1 MSRKAVHY
9 LLNPPRK
16 GTMSSKRYKGF
27 IQARVPP
34 KRNTKEKKEHPDFH
48 FTSAQVKLIN
58 ELSYLCSDNTLTLS
72 VDNKNKVEVGIP
84 ATSRRSQIRTFYLT
98 EDSPNYNDHD
108 FPHSNC
114 KLVPAGYQILQHRTF
129 RSSSVQSRRG
139 NFEIY
144 SKRRSRSVDSSLTD
158 VKKLNKKICIDRVG
172 RERLKRPL
180 SGPLKVHV
188 FPSRVIEA
196 TNVLHANHLMELI
209 LGEKKFRIIDN
220 VVLIAD
226 GGPDW
231 SVKGVINFLSM
242 GYLWK
247 NLKLDSLVIQC
258 YAPGHSRFNPIE
270 RSWSFLTKKIIR
282 VVCLFFFRC

>member
-1 MSRKAVHY
+1 MDDADTGSESEDESDFWLFDTTDSSSEDENIVEDLKRKANSKKVGRPSIVSKHPEIIASIKPSSNKVRRLLIFVAEMTVLQKHGISMRRKAVHY

-48 FTSAQVKLIN
+48 FTSVQVKLIN
-58 ELSYLCSDNTLTLS
+58 ELSYLSSDNTLTLS

-144 SKRRSRSVDSSLTD
+144 SKRRSRSVDSSLT
-158 VKKLNKKICIDRVG
+158 G
-172 RERLKRPL
+172 LK
-180 SGPLKVHV
+180 
-188 FPSRVIEA
+188 
-196 TNVLHANHLMELI
+196 
-209 LGEKKFRIIDN
+209 
-220 VVLIAD
+220 
-226 GGPDW
+226 
-231 SVKGVINFLSM
+231 
-242 GYLWK
+242 
-247 NLKLDSLVIQC
+247 
-258 YAPGHSRFNPIE
+258 
-270 RSWSFLTKKIIR
+270 
-282 VVCLFFFRC
+282 